1 MKIICTVSRIFTGIV
16 FIFSGFVKAVDPMG
30 FAIKLGEYLDAFH
43 LGFLHF
49 SALPLAIAVSAAELM
64 IGLNLLAA
72 LRMKFTS
79 RALLLFMC
87 FFTGLTFILAL
98 TNPVS
103 DCGCFGDA
111 LVLTNWQTFGK
122 NVVLVIPAILLFVYR
137 KQFITAAKPAREWGI
152 VCFNFAAGCIISIY
166 CVVYQPLIDFRPY
179 KTGTYIPEKMN
190 MPPGAPVDQYMTLL
204 VYEKDGQK
212 KEFTDKNFP
221 WQDST
226 WKWVETR
233 QKMISKG
240 YEPPIHNFSITSSAG
255 TDITLEVLTDTGYI
269 FLFIIPDLDRASGK
283 GLMKLNDL
291 ALRSR
296 ELGIKAMALTSSTNS
311 QVDIYKKRF
320 QPAYEF
326 YTTDETTLKTITRAN
341 PGILLLL
348 RGTIIDKW
356 SHRNAPAPNDLK
368 RNLLSPSILHQQTTQ
383 ARIIVIGL
391 ILLMLSI
398 YRFVFRDYQGQGT
411 RDEGQAGIS
420 R

>member
-1 MKIICTVSRIFTGIV
+1 MKIILTISRIFAGIV
-16 FIFSGFVKAVDPMG
+16 FVFSGFVKAVDPMG

-49 SALPLAIAVSAAELM
+49 SALPVAIAVSAAELM

-72 LRMKFTS
+72 LRMRFTS
-79 RALLLFMC
+79 WALLVFMC
-87 FFTGLTFILAL
+87 FFTVLTFILAL

-122 NVVLVIPAILLFVYR
+122 NGILIIPAILLFIYR
-137 KQFITAAKPAREWGI
+137 KQFLPSSGSAREWGI
-152 VCFNFAAGCIISIY
+152 VSFNFATGCIISVY
-166 CVVYQPLIDFRPY
+166 CVIYQPLIDFRPY

-190 MPPGAPVDQYMTLL
+190 IPPGAPVDRYATLL
-204 VYEKDGQK
+204 VYEKDGQR

-221 WQDST
+221 WQDTT

-233 QKMISKG
+233 QKLISKG
-240 YEPPIHNFSITSSAG
+240 YEPPIHNFSITTSAG
-255 TDITLEVLTDTGYI
+255 TDITNDILRDTGYV
-269 FLFIIPDLDRASGK
+269 FLFIIPDLDRASDK
-283 GLMKLNDL
+283 GLLKLNNI

-296 ELGIKAMALTSSTNS
+296 ELGIKAIALTASTNK
-311 QVDIYKKRF
+311 QVTAYKARF

-356 SHRNAPAPNDLK
+356 SHRDAPSPGDLK
-368 RNLLSPSILHQQTTQ
+368 TNLISSAILHQQSTET
-383 ARIIVIGL
+383 RLIVIGL
-391 ILLMLSI
+391 ILLMLAV
-398 YRFVFRDYQGQGT
+398 YRFVFRDEGLGT
-411 RDEGQAGIS
+411 RDE

>member
-1 MKIICTVSRIFTGIV
+1 MKIICTISRIFTGIV
-16 FIFSGFVKAVDPMG
+16 FVFSGFVKAVDPMG

-49 SALPLAIAVSAAELM
+49 TAMPVAIAVSAAELM

-79 RALLLFMC
+79 WALLLFMS
-87 FFTGLTFILAL
+87 FFTVLTFILAL

-122 NVVLVIPAILLFVYR
+122 NVILIVPAIILFIYR
-137 KQFITAAKPAREWGI
+137 KQFVTSIKPAKEWGI
-152 VCFNFAAGCIISIY
+152 VSFNFAAGCIISIY
-166 CVVYQPLIDFRPY
+166 CVIYQPLIDFRPY

-190 MPPGAPVDQYMTLL
+190 IPSGAPVDQYVTLL

-233 QKMISKG
+233 QKLVSKG
-240 YEPPIHNFSITSSAG
+240 YEPPIHNFSITTSTG
-255 TDITLEVLTDTGYI
+255 TDITNEILADTGYI
-269 FLFIIPDLDRASGK
+269 FLFIIPDIDRASEK
-283 GLMKLNDL
+283 GLQKLNDI

-296 ELGIKAMALTSSTNS
+296 ELGIKAIALTASTNS
-311 QVDIYKKRF
+311 QVDAYKTRF

-326 YTTDETTLKTITRAN
+326 CTTDETTLKTITRAN
-341 PGILLLL
+341 PGILLLS

-356 SHRNAPAPNDLK
+356 SHRDAPSASNIK
-368 RNLLSPSILHQQTTQ
+368 GNLLSAAILHQQSLQ
-383 ARIIVIGL
+383 ARLIVISL
-391 ILLMLSI
+391 ILLMLAI
-398 YRFVFRDYQGQGT
+398 YRFVFKGQGT
-411 RDEGQAGIS
+411 RDEQEQPG
-420 R
+420 RDNL